1 MSLLQCSPTIWFA
14 VGFILLFMILER
26 KFVDFILAGL
36 LSVVVLL
43 HVSHFDDQFVWSL
56 YYRIHV
62 EKITKIFD
70 KNTKD
75 YVEFKEPI
83 GYQLTVNSDYHQML
97 LDLRARS
104 NEHSFL
110 RSWRAVY
117 DYPYRDV
124 ENLPQGAILIVGAG
138 TGNDV
143 SAALRNTD
151 RPVFAVEI
159 DPVIMQIGQQLHFEK
174 PYSNPRVTKV
184 VDDARS
190 FFQKTNE
197 KFALV
202 VFGFLD
208 SHTLLSS
215 YSSVRLDNFVYT
227 RESFNQVKQI
237 LLPGGKVYV
246 TFASNKVWIHE
257 RLIFLLNEIFD
268 YQTVATRDNLGY
280 ANGFVYANG
289 KTSQMLRQPDK
300 HNKPDLSANVPRD
313 NWPFLYLRKPT
324 IPKHYIFLICFIM
337 IYGLASLLLLPKGQ
351 RRLRLPYFFLGAAFF
366 LIETSNVIS
375 LSLLFG
381 STWYVN
387 IVVFTGILTLVLMGN
402 LTSYLITKPRIK
414 VYFCLLTVC
423 ILVAFA
429 VPTYWLL
436 AIDSSFL
443 RGFTASAV
451 FLGPVYFASLIFATL
466 IKEEK
471 NLFQAYGS
479 NVLGAVVGGACE
491 YLSLIFGF
499 KFLAIL
505 TLVFYFAAYTMIR
518 KTDTVHY

>member
-1 MSLLQCSPTIWFA
+1 
-14 VGFILLFMILER
+14 
-26 KFVDFILAGL
+26 
-36 LSVVVLL
+36 
-43 HVSHFDDQFVWSL
+43 
-56 YYRIHV
+56 
-62 EKITKIFD
+62 
-70 KNTKD
+70 
-75 YVEFKEPI
+75 
-83 GYQLTVNSDYHQML
+83 
-97 LDLRARS
+97 
-104 NEHSFL
+104 
-110 RSWRAVY
+110 
-117 DYPYRDV
+117 
-124 ENLPQGAILIVGAG
+124 
-138 TGNDV
+138 
-143 SAALRNTD
+143 
-151 RPVFAVEI
+151 
-159 DPVIMQIGQQLHFEK
+159 
-174 PYSNPRVTKV
+174 
-184 VDDARS
+184 
-190 FFQKTNE
+190 
-197 KFALV
+197 
-202 VFGFLD
+202 
-208 SHTLLSS
+208 
-215 YSSVRLDNFVYT
+215 
-227 RESFNQVKQI
+227 
-237 LLPGGKVYV
+237 
-246 TFASNKVWIHE
+246 
-257 RLIFLLNEIFD
+257 
-268 YQTVATRDNLGY
+268 
-280 ANGFVYANG
+280 
-289 KTSQMLRQPDK
+289 
-300 HNKPDLSANVPRD
+300 
-313 NWPFLYLRKPT
+313 
-324 IPKHYIFLICFIM
+324 M